1 LPRAR
6 LNVQGAS
13 VDTPVQP
20 FVDLLSVDERFVRS
34 ILDLAVRYKA
44 APHAYSQ
51 ALKGRMLYALYQ
63 KTSTRTHVS
72 FAQAADLLGA
82 AYVPQSWEHSNFRI
96 SDLECE
102 TKYVSTVADFFMVRP
117 LRYSDVR
124 RIADVATI
132 PVINGCCDTFHPMQV
147 LADALT
153 IHEHFGR
160 IGGQRLLY
168 IGVDNNVLNSLST
181 LMTQLGVHVV
191 AFTPE
196 RNVSA
201 FDQRVADR
209 RAATPLFEHP
219 SSMDVDVLREELGK
233 ADVVYLDTWVDMEK
247 FEAPDSKGENAA
259 RIARMRQF
267 TLTPELYAG
276 SRAAIMHCMP
286 IHPGYEIERSMV
298 DHPSS
303 VIFPQAANRTYAQA
317 ASMLT
322 LVGP

>member
-1 LPRAR
+1 M
-6 LNVQGAS
+6 N
-13 VDTPVQP
+13 TPVQP
-20 FVDLLSVDERFVRS
+20 FVDLLSVDERYVRS
-34 ILDLAVRYKA
+34 ILDLAVALKA
-44 APHAYSQ
+44 APQQYAQ
-51 ALKGRMLYALYQ
+51 ALKGRMLYALFQ

-82 AYVPQSWEHSNFRI
+82 AYVHQSWESSNFRI

-147 LADALT
+147 LADALA
-153 IHEHFGR
+153 IHERFGR
-160 IGGQRLLY
+160 IGGQRFLY
-168 IGVDNNVLNSLST
+168 VGVDNNVLNSLST
-181 LMTQLGVHVV
+181 LLTQLGVHVV

-196 RNVSA
+196 RNESA

-209 RAATPLFEHP
+209 RAATPLFERP
-219 SSMDVDVLREELGK
+219 AATTVDVLREELKK

-247 FEAPDSKGENAA
+247 FEAADAQGENAA

-298 DHPSS
+298 DHPASI
-303 VIFPQAANRTYAQA
+303 IFPQAANRTYAQA
-317 ASMLT
+317 AAML
-322 LVGP
+322 VVAQQA

>member
-1 LPRAR
+1 
-6 LNVQGAS
+6 VETS
-13 VDTPVQP
+13 VQP
-20 FVDLLSVDERFVRS
+20 FVDLMSVDERFVRS
-34 ILDLAVRYKA
+34 ILELAVTFKA
-44 APHAYSQ
+44 KPQSYAQ
-51 ALKGRMLYALYQ
+51 ALKGKMLYALYQ

-72 FAQAADLLGA
+72 FAQAAHLLGA
-82 AYVPQSWEHSNFRI
+82 AYVHQSWEQSNFRI

-117 LRYSDVR
+117 LRYRDVCR
-124 RIADVATI
+124 LADVATI

-153 IHEHFGR
+153 IHERFGR
-160 IGGQRLLY
+160 IGGQRFLY

-196 RNVSA
+196 RNASA
-201 FDQRVADR
+201 FDQRVEDR
-209 RAATPLFEHP
+209 RAATPLFERP
-219 SSMDVDVLREELGK
+219 AVMDVDVLREELRK

-247 FEAPDSKGENAA
+247 FEAPDSQGENAA

-303 VIFPQAANRTYAQA
+303 VIFPQAANRTYVQA
-317 ASMLT
+317 AAMLT
-322 LVGP
+322 VSQQA

>member
-1 LPRAR
+1 
-6 LNVQGAS
+6 VETS
-13 VDTPVQP
+13 VQP
-20 FVDLLSVDERFVRS
+20 FVDLMSVDERFVRA
-34 ILDLAVRYKA
+34 ILELAATIKTKPQTYA
-44 APHAYSQ
+44 HALS
-51 ALKGRMLYALYQ
+51 GRMLYALYQ

-72 FAQAADLLGA
+72 FAQAAHLLGA
-82 AYVPQSWEHSNFRI
+82 AYVHQSWEHSNFRI

-117 LRYSDVR
+117 LRYTDIR
-124 RIADVATI
+124 RIADAATI

-153 IHEHFGR
+153 IHERFGR
-160 IGGQRLLY
+160 IGGQRFLY
-168 IGVDNNVLNSLST
+168 VGVDNNVLNSLST

-196 RNVSA
+196 QNRSA

-209 RAATPLFEHP
+209 RAATPLFERP
-219 SSMDVDVLREELGK
+219 AAMTVDALREELRK

-247 FEAPDSKGENAA
+247 FEAPESRDENLA
-259 RIARMRQF
+259 RIARMREF

-286 IHPGYEIERSMV
+286 IHPGYEIDRSMV

-303 VIFPQAANRTYAQA
+303 VIFPQAANRTYVQA

-322 LVGP
+322 VWEAAGPRP